1 MGLGT
6 SLRFFYSEAKMVRK
20 LRGSPLPGPQG
31 GQHTD
36 VSPTRLGPGGGLTMA
51 SPPFTA
57 VGKNLGNKI
66 ASLNP
71 VRLAAAQSS
80 FLQNNSNYQIIIP
93 DGSLQSENFKKE
105 VGGGC
110 RVVRFFFFFL
120 LPKQRNDRLKLFIKW
135 YLFGCFCFV
144 FKLKSF

>member
-1 MGLGT
+1 MKLSLEVLPILELPFVWEMNSKLIKKNRQLGEGRGMGLGT

-20 LRGSPLPGPQG
+20 LRGSPPPGPQG
-31 GQHTD
+31 GQHTE
-36 VSPTRLGPGGGLTMA
+36 VSPTRLGPGGVLTMA

-71 VRLAAAQSS
+71 VCLAAAQSS

-93 DGSLQSENFKKE
+93 DGSSQSEN
-105 VGGGC
+105 
-110 RVVRFFFFFL
+110 
-120 LPKQRNDRLKLFIKW
+120 
-135 YLFGCFCFV
+135 
-144 FKLKSF
+144 